1 MIIYNFNVAWAMFAF
16 GPHKTDPPLLVNVNA
31 KLAMPLPM
39 RTFPCYA
46 APFAYVLNERSSPV
60 TTPIMTLM
68 IAAVRKAARGVQRD
82 YGEVTN
88 LQISV
93 KGPGDFVTNS
103 DKRAEKTL
111 REELLKARPTYGILG
126 EEEAEHK
133 GTDADHRFIIDP
145 IDGTFNFMHALPLFA
160 ITVALERKGEIVAG
174 VTYNPISD
182 ELFHAEKGTGSF
194 VNNKRMRVAGR
205 RDLHDSLLA
214 CGLSNRGNRD
224 HAENR
229 AQIQAMQIKTA
240 GLRCLGSTALDMA
253 YVAMGR
259 FDGAFAANLKPWDM
273 AAGILFI
280 REAGGFVQG
289 IKGEPSPLNAGGYVA
304 ANADLLPQIR
314 AVLDQ
319 VAK

>member
-1 MIIYNFNVAWAMFAF
+1 
-16 GPHKTDPPLLVNVNA
+16 
-31 KLAMPLPM
+31 
-39 RTFPCYA
+39 
-46 APFAYVLNERSSPV
+46 V
-60 TTPIMTLM
+60 TTPIMTIM

-93 KGPGDFVTNS
+93 KGPADFVTNA
-103 DKRAEKTL
+103 DKRAEQVL
-111 REELLKARPTYGILG
+111 REELGKARPSYSMLG
-126 EEEAEHK
+126 EEGAEYK
-133 GTDADHRFIIDP
+133 GTDPDHRFIIDP
-145 IDGTFNFMHALPLFA
+145 IDGTFNYMHALPLFA

-174 VTYNPISD
+174 VTYNPITD
-182 ELFHAEKGTGSF
+182 ELFHAEKGTGAF

-214 CGLSNRGNRD
+214 CGLSNRGDRD
-224 HAENR
+224 HATNR
-229 AQIQAMQIKTA
+229 AQVEAMQIKTA

-280 REAGGFVQG
+280 REAGGFVVG
-289 IKGEPSPLNAGGYVA
+289 IKGEANPLNASGYITG
-304 ANADLLPQIR
+304 NADLLPQIR
-314 AVLDQ
+314 AVLD
-319 VAK
+319 AAGK